1 MATVKAKQLLGQLLI
16 ERGLLTPADL
26 ERALAE
32 QKRSGEFLGTILMR
46 LGIVA
51 KEQLLPVLAEQM
63 GIPYVRLSDVQVE
76 PEALAR
82 VPPKFASH
90 YRLMPLTL
98 TDNTL
103 QVAIADPFDVQTLDE
118 LRLLLDCEV
127 KPVFATPK
135 EIEEAIARHYGVG
148 ASEGGR

>member
-26 ERALAE
+26 ERALLE
-32 QKRSGEFLGTILMR
+32 QKRSGEFLGTVLMR

-63 GIPYVRLSDVQVE
+63 GIPYVRLADVRVE
-76 PEALAR
+76 PEALAK

-98 TDNTL
+98 TNDTL
-103 QVAIADPFDVQTLDE
+103 QVAKI
-118 LRLLLDCEV
+118 
-127 KPVFATPK
+127 
-135 EIEEAIARHYGVG
+135 
-148 ASEGGR
+148 GRAHV